1 MNAIETPEKGARA
14 PLALVTGAS
23 EGIGRAIAERL
34 ATDGFRLALVA
45 RRPEALARACEALA
59 ARGCEARALVADL
72 ADAASLDR
80 LEQELAG
87 GDSIAVLVN
96 NAGAGGPY
104 RALVDVPAAD
114 WQDLVTL
121 NLTAAFRLTQR
132 VLPGMAAAGWGR
144 IINVASVYALAS
156 GSGSSVYTAVKHG
169 LVGLT
174 RAVAV
179 EWGDRGITANAVCPG
194 FIATRM
200 LETLRAADPE
210 QHARLASRVPARRLG
225 RPEEVAD
232 LVAFLA
238 SQRAGYVN
246 GAVIAV
252 DGGLSSA
259 LP

>member
-1 MNAIETPEKGARA
+1 VSA
-14 PLALVTGAS
+14 PLALVTGAR

-34 ATDGFRLALVA
+34 AGDGFRLALVA
-45 RRPEALARACEALA
+45 RQHDALVQMGEALA
-59 ARGCEARALVADL
+59 AQGCEVRAFAADL
-72 ADAASLDR
+72 ADAGDLSR
-80 LEQELAG
+80 LEDELAAWG
-87 GDSIAVLVN
+87 EPVAVLVN

-104 RALVDVPAAD
+104 QALVDVPAAA
-114 WQDLVTL
+114 WQSLVAL

-144 IINVASVYALAS
+144 IINIASVYALAS
-156 GSGSSVYTAVKHG
+156 GLGSSVYTTVKHG

-174 RAVAV
+174 RSVAV
-179 EWGDRGITANAVCPG
+179 EWGDKGITANAVCPG

-210 QHARLASRVPARRLG
+210 QHARLASRIPARRLG

-238 SQRAGYVN
+238 SARAGYIN
-246 GAVIAV
+246 GTVLAV

>member
-1 MNAIETPEKGARA
+1 MSA

-34 ATDGFRLALVA
+34 AGEGFSLALVA
-45 RRPEALARACEALA
+45 RRREVLAEVCDALA
-59 ARGCEARALVADL
+59 ARGCDARAFPTDL
-72 ADAASLDR
+72 SNIESLGR
-80 LEQELAG
+80 LEEELAAWPEPV
-87 GDSIAVLVN
+87 AVLVN

-104 RALVDVPAAD
+104 QSLPDVPDPA
-114 WQDLVTL
+114 WHSLVTL

-144 IINVASVYALAS
+144 VINIASCFSLAS
-156 GSGSSVYTAVKHG
+156 GPGSSVYTTVKHA

-174 RAVAV
+174 RSVAV
-179 EWGDRGITANAVCPG
+179 EWAEAGITANAVCPG
-194 FIATRM
+194 FIETRM
-200 LETLRAADPE
+200 LETLRAASADE
-210 QHARLASRVPARRLG
+210 HARLASRIPARRLG
-225 RPEEVAD
+225 QPEEVAD

-238 SQRAGYVN
+238 STRAGYVN
-246 GAVIAV
+246 GAIVAV